1 MKRTKYPKENIK
13 DKNWQQMKPYFEELA
28 AEDVSSVTFL
38 VKWLEKKD
46 SLFAQLSEEMAWRYI
61 NMTRYSNN
69 DEYQKKFNWFVEEI
83 IPHTKEWD
91 NRFNEKILASPAIAQ
106 IDKPEYQ
113 LLFDRIKKEKNLF
126 RKENIE
132 RMSKETTTA
141 MEFGS
146 ISGSM
151 TIEEDGA
158 ELTMQQAATLLKS
171 PNREKRERV
180 FKKMWQRREQDQE
193 ALDDLMNRLI
203 ALRHQIAQE
212 AGFENYRDYRFQE
225 LYRVDYGVAE
235 CFQFHDAIEK
245 QIMPLVDKI
254 HQRRKKQM
262 KLEKLKP
269 WDLSVDVQGKKPP
282 QLFKDAKELT
292 QKSIH
297 ILKKLDPFFGECL
310 STMEQKGF
318 LDLES
323 RKNKAPGGYNYPLAE
338 SNIPFI
344 FMNASGRTDD
354 ISTMLH
360 ESGHAIHSF
369 LTKDLPLVDFK
380 RTPSEVAEL
389 ASMSMELFSMHYWDV
404 FFEENATT
412 EHIKAMREQ
421 LENVLLILPWV
432 ATVDAFQ
439 HWLYENPHHSNEE
452 RQQKWQEIYFRF
464 LSKEIDYDD
473 VPSALSLRWQA
484 QMHIFEVPF
493 YYIEYAIAQLGALAN
508 WIQFRK
514 NKEEALTK
522 YKKAL
527 SLGYTRSIPKV
538 YEASG
543 IRFDFSANYVGKLA
557 KEVFAYFEELEKK

>member
-1 MKRTKYPKENIK
+1 MKKNKYTTENIK
-13 DKNWQQMKPYFEELA
+13 NKNWQEMEPFFEQLQNS
-28 AEDVSSVTFL
+28 DITSPTSL
-38 VKWLEKKD
+38 VHWLKEKD
-46 SLFAQLSEEMAWRYI
+46 SLVIQLAEEMAWRYI

-69 DEYQKKFNWFVEEI
+69 EEYQKKFNWFVEEI
-83 IPHTKEWD
+83 VPHAKEWE
-91 NRFNEKILASPAIAQ
+91 NRFNEKILASPAISQ
-106 IDKPEYQ
+106 INQPEYK
-113 LLFDRIKKEKNLF
+113 LLFDRIKKEKSLF

-141 MEFGS
+141 MEFGTV
-146 ISGSM
+146 SGKM

-158 ELTMQQAATLLKS
+158 ELTMQQAATLLKD

-180 FKKMWQRREQDQE
+180 FKKIWQRRQQDQN

-212 AGFENYRDYRFQE
+212 AGFDNYRDYRFQE
-225 LYRVDYGVAE
+225 LYRVDYGVKE
-235 CFQFHDAIEK
+235 CFQFHNAIEK
-245 QIMPLVDKI
+245 KIMPLVDKI

-262 KLEKLKP
+262 NLDTLKP
-269 WDLSVDVQGKKPP
+269 WDLSVDPQGQNPP
-282 QLFKDAKELT
+282 QLFKDANELT

-297 ILKKLDPFFGECL
+297 ILEQLDPYFAECL

-360 ESGHAIHSF
+360 ESGHAVHSF

-412 EHIKAMREQ
+412 NHIKAMREQ
-421 LENVLLILPWV
+421 LENVLLVLPWV

-439 HWLYENPHHSNEE
+439 HWLYENPHHTNQE
-452 RQQKWQEIYFRF
+452 RNQKWQEVYLRF

-514 NKEEALTK
+514 NKDEALQK
-522 YKKAL
+522 YKQAL
-527 SLGYTRSIPKV
+527 SLGYTRSIPEV
-538 YEASG
+538 YETCG
-543 IRFDFSANYVGKLA
+543 IRFDFSAEYVGALA
-557 KEVFAYFEELEKK
+557 NEVFSYFDELER